1 MFTARSLTRGD
12 GLTSEV
18 DVNGR
23 HTILTDEPETI
34 GGSDL
39 GPAPHELLPAMLA
52 SCVSTM
58 IVLYARKRG
67 WELGEVVVDVD
78 YDTDTTPRRVV
89 IATQLPD
96 GLTEDQVRRLTRVAE
111 TCPVKRA
118 LEAGFDFEQTVG
130 SAAGSAALSDRQP
143 APGAGAR

>member
-12 GLTSEV
+12 SLTSEV

-67 WELGEVVVDVD
+67 WELGEAVVDVD
-78 YDTDTTPRRVV
+78 YDTDTTPRRVT
-89 IATQLPD
+89 ITTQLPD
-96 GLTEDQVRRLTRVAE
+96 GLSEDQVRRLTRVAE
-111 TCPVKRA
+111 SCPVKRA
-118 LEAGFDFEQTVG
+118 LEAGFSFEQTVRA
-130 SAAGSAALSDRQP
+130 SAGPSALSDRRP
-143 APGAGAR
+143 APGAGVR